1 MVSGIVE
8 HFAPQDVE
16 LGIADTENDPDSA
29 ELIEEAIALCRWED
43 EGGAVPHSKY
53 ES

>member
-1 MVSGIVE
+1 VG
-8 HFAPQDVE
+8 
-16 LGIADTENDPDSA
+16 GIAEHITSVKVGIPDTENKPDTA
-29 ELIEEAIALCRWED
+29 ESIEEAIALCRWED

>member
-8 HFAPQDVE
+8 HFAPPDVE
-16 LGIADTENDPDSA
+16 LGIRHPENKSDSA